1 MTVRGVSAGQA
12 EVGEG
17 RVMTRKMDEF
27 RPKKGEIR
35 NIQEAVE
42 VQSGEKEEVV
52 CYLDFL
58 LQKKRARC
66 CSVKPS
72 SLAECVEDYRFPSDQ
87 CNAFLPPAEVSS
99 FRSSHRFAHEV
110 TPASL
115 QPVLVERAA
124 RPLSRDKKHAVCNLD
139 PIHAG
144 MVIHPLP
151 PCLDG
156 VNPLT
161 WC

>member
-58 LQKKRARC
+58 LQKKEPAAAA
-66 CSVKPS
+66 S
-72 SLAECVEDYRFPSDQ
+72 SL
-87 CNAFLPPAEVSS
+87 
-99 FRSSHRFAHEV
+99 
-110 TPASL
+110 
-115 QPVLVERAA
+115 
-124 RPLSRDKKHAVCNLD
+124 PLLLNV
-139 PIHAG
+139 
-144 MVIHPLP
+144 
-151 PCLDG
+151 
-156 VNPLT
+156 
-161 WC
+161 